1 MFSQFENLLFDQVI
15 QVTRLESTV
24 ADLGLRIQQ
33 GFADS
38 RHEQLQ
44 STRLQ
49 IEEQEGRTRDQ
60 IDGIRRH
67 TESSIGELRGKMD
80 EMNAAFASGLKKLTD
95 AFVSKPAIAPPA
107 PAPSA
112 SAPSVSFAPPITVP
126 ITPAPPSRPYF
137 SPPSR
142 ASDIPLYAPRWSMP
156 PSGTGMPS
164 PLSQSSHSSFASNDG
179 VVRTSSRSDDG
190 RW

>member
-1 MFSQFENLLFDQVI
+1 MFSQFEDRLFDQLI
-15 QVTRLESTV
+15 QVTGLESTV

-38 RHEQLQ
+38 RQEQFQ

-67 TESSIGELRGKMD
+67 TESPIGELQGKMD
-80 EMNAAFASGLKKLTD
+80 QMSAAFASVLKKLTD
-95 AFVSKPAIAPPA
+95 AFISKSAIAPPA
-107 PAPSA
+107 LAPPA

-126 ITPAPPSRPYF
+126 ITPAPPSRSYF
-137 SPPSR
+137 PPPVVPRTFHCMLSLVC
-142 ASDIPLYAPRWSMP
+142 ASVWDWYA
-156 PSGTGMPS
+156 
-164 PLSQSSHSSFASNDG
+164 FAL
-179 VVRTSSRSDDG
+179 
-190 RW
+190 